1 MESFS
6 RVMAQGLKRKKK
18 NEEMMHQLNGTGVA
32 DYGKQKAVGKI
43 RKREAEV
50 PETCCCMQGSCQ
62 EFRLLAQEVLV
73 GGRKS
78 I

>member
-43 RKREAEV
+43 RKREKQKFQRPVVA
-50 PETCCCMQGSCQ
+50 CKG
-62 EFRLLAQEVLV
+62 LA
-73 GGRKS
+73 RNS
-78 I
+78 DY